1 MALAGSFNR
10 LDAAQR
16 LKSERFDV
24 IVVGGGIT
32 GAGVA
37 LDAANRGFT
46 TAVVDQDD
54 FASGTSSKSSK
65 LVHGGLR
72 YLQQG
77 EIGLVYEALAE
88 RQVLRKIAPHL
99 VGLMPFMIP
108 MFKRNGLLNPKIARA
123 LGLAMWQYDLTG
135 GVRIGKR
142 HRRLTKQQALEH
154 MPSLDGDNLHSAYL
168 YFDAQADDA
177 RLTLEIIQTAVV
189 RHGAVAANRCKV
201 VSIDKPVKLFEVGL
215 ELDGEIVDVEANC
228 VVNATG
234 VWSDSVRA
242 MDEGVDPGSIRPAKG
257 VHIAVPRELVQTDV
271 AVVVPVPGDK
281 RSVFVVPWGA
291 VTYVGTTDTD
301 YQGDIDTVGCTKDDV
316 DYLLSAINKSTTSE
330 LTAADVVGSWAGLR
344 PLVVADGSGRTAD
357 LSRRHSVTVSE
368 SGVISVTGGK
378 LTTYRRMAA
387 DAVDVVVEQHHLK
400 RRCRTARLPL
410 LGAGPPPDN
419 ADERQAHLFSRYG
432 VNERILSAMIDV
444 DASLGDPLVDGLDY
458 LKAEA
463 VYAVRNEMA
472 TTLDDVLSRRT
483 RARLLDGH
491 AALRAAPM
499 VATLI
504 SPELGWSRVDIE
516 RQTSEFA
523 TLIEADLGETKGIY

>member
-135 GVRIGKR
+135 GLRIGKR

-189 RHGAVAANRCKV
+189 RHGAVATNRCKV
-201 VSIDKPVKLFEVGL
+201 VSIDKPGKLFEVGL
-215 ELDGEIVDVEANC
+215 ELDGEI
-228 VVNATG
+228 
-234 VWSDSVRA
+234 
-242 MDEGVDPGSIRPAKG
+242 
-257 VHIAVPRELVQTDV
+257 
-271 AVVVPVPGDK
+271 
-281 RSVFVVPWGA
+281 
-291 VTYVGTTDTD
+291 
-301 YQGDIDTVGCTKDDV
+301 
-316 DYLLSAINKSTTSE
+316 
-330 LTAADVVGSWAGLR
+330 
-344 PLVVADGSGRTAD
+344 
-357 LSRRHSVTVSE
+357 
-368 SGVISVTGGK
+368 
-378 LTTYRRMAA
+378 
-387 DAVDVVVEQHHLK
+387 
-400 RRCRTARLPL
+400 
-410 LGAGPPPDN
+410 
-419 ADERQAHLFSRYG
+419 
-432 VNERILSAMIDV
+432 IDV
-444 DASLGDPLVDGLDY
+444 
-458 LKAEA
+458 
-463 VYAVRNEMA
+463 
-472 TTLDDVLSRRT
+472 
-483 RARLLDGH
+483 
-491 AALRAAPM
+491 
-499 VATLI
+499 
-504 SPELGWSRVDIE
+504 
-516 RQTSEFA
+516 
-523 TLIEADLGETKGIY
+523 